1 MAIDFNAIRPSN
13 RPYSKQNLWSSV
25 SKINPLRGISS
36 KNGVAHTVILNGKY
50 GDRNDTFE
58 EVTYIGEGGLDP
70 ASGSITT
77 DQKLVLGNL
86 ALLKAYSAGSKV
98 LVFRGS
104 KAQAYPCTTPGR
116 FRFDGAY
123 NVANWCQ
130 ARTKKGV
137 MIYKFKLKRVVAD
150 ALHNHF
156 LGPKPHATAPK
167 VNISAMRLRFNRKKR
182 RARL

>member
-1 MAIDFNAIRPSN
+1 M
-13 RPYSKQNLWSSV
+13 
-25 SKINPLRGISS
+25 
-36 KNGVAHTVILNGKY
+36 
-50 GDRNDTFE
+50 
-58 EVTYIGEGGLDP
+58 
-70 ASGSITT
+70 
-77 DQKLVLGNL
+77 LGNR

-137 MIYKFKLKRVVAD
+137 MIYKFKFKRVVAD

-182 RARL
+182 RARLWDLESNWLKRRPQEQRTTNTLKNLEKFMKNTKSLKELICNQCILTLIWGDYKVKKQVAHAVASI